1 MKLKMFTIIGLLCI
15 AIAVSAQVDQTINQT
30 DKSGKKQGHWIKKD
44 GNIKIYDGFFK
55 DDHPVGEF
63 RRYNNDNTL
72 KSLLVYSAD
81 GKVAEATIYHPN
93 GFIASKG
100 KYINQ
105 QKEGKWKFYSEYTEG
120 YLISEE
126 EYSKNLK
133 NGTSIKYYPD
143 EKVAERMNFI
153 NDIRN
158 GEWTQYYQNGVLSLK
173 TNYLNGKIN
182 GRFEAWFENGNKELT
197 GEYINNIREGHWL
210 IYKEDGTIKYE
221 LDYVAG
227 VTNNRQMEIDESN
240 FLDAL
245 EKNTGNIP
253 DPEKTGKT
261 W

>member
-1 MKLKMFTIIGLLCI
+1 MINLLIKRINPVKNKDTGLKKINNTI
-15 AIAVSAQVDQTINQT
+15 
-30 DKSGKKQGHWIKKD
+30 
-44 GNIKIYDGFFK
+44 IYDGFFK

-63 RRYNNDNTL
+63 RRYYNNNTL
-72 KSLLVYSAD
+72 KSLLVFSAD
-81 GKVAEATIYHPN
+81 GKEAEATIYHPN

-105 QKEGKWKFYSEYTEG
+105 QKTGKWKFYSEYTEG

-126 EYSKNLK
+126 DYSKNLK
-133 NGTSIKYYPD
+133 NGPAVKYYPD
-143 EKVAERMNFI
+143 GKVAERMNFI

-158 GEWTQYYQNGVLSLK
+158 GEWTQYYQNGNLSLK
-173 TNYLNGKIN
+173 TNYLNGNIN
-182 GRFEAWFENGNKELT
+182 GSFKAWYEDGNKELT

-221 LDYVAG
+221 LDYVGG

-245 EKNTGNIP
+245 EKNTGMTP